1 MILKNKYI
9 FGLHA
14 TFYELEM
21 LDEHIRSL
29 VQMVED
35 VENKEN
41 ITFHFTINFQQKYE
55 KIDWAAFFLAYPNA
69 LVTKDELVDYYNFGA
84 EFSPTDEDLK
94 LVAIENEFIR
104 LISKLP
110 DNCHIVFNNKHHNN
124 PFYSIADYR
133 RDICWNNSNEY
144 DYVCFSESDSLWPKQ
159 TLTLMEGLHNAVADQ
174 FPKFIANF
182 AGRKNWDKTWDR
194 IVHPL
199 FEKVQ
204 YEDNEDWIFNNEA
217 SEKSYM
223 SLEIMNEINDIDLS
237 KVEVH
242 SLSEPKAD
250 GSCLIFSS
258 ELLNSGVTLPK
269 SIILHS
275 EDEAILRMAKK
286 IMGDEFV
293 QFHFHSILR
302 VHNRRHPKKRMYV
315 LDEDNKNGIC
325 SAEKKG
331 QWWVDIEEKSKFN
344 LETLFSQ
351 QKSKKL

>member
-21 LDEHIRSL
+21 LHEHVQSL
-29 VQMVED
+29 IQMVED
-35 VENKEN
+35 VENKDA
-41 ITFHFTINFQQKYE
+41 IMFHFTINFQQKYE
-55 KIDWAAFFLAYPNA
+55 KIDWDAIYDEYGNDQSFINEEYGFELFKVLFADRWGKIPYPCR
-69 LVTKDELVDYYNFGA
+69 VFIDYKFDDE
-84 EFSPTDEDLK
+84 
-94 LVAIENEFIR
+94 
-104 LISKLP
+104 
-110 DNCHIVFNNKHHNN
+110 

-133 RDICWNNSNEY
+133 RDICWNNSTDY

-174 FPKFIANF
+174 FPKFVANF
-182 AGRKNWDKTWDR
+182 AGRKNWDTSWDR
-194 IVHPL
+194 IVHPM
-199 FEKVQ
+199 FQKVQ
-204 YEDNEDWIFNNEA
+204 YEDNETWIFNNEA

-223 SLEIMNEINDIDLS
+223 SLERMNEINNIDLS

-286 IMGDEFV
+286 VMGDEFV
-293 QFHFHSILR
+293 QFHFHNILR
-302 VHNRRHPKKRMYV
+302 VHNRRHPNKRMYV
-315 LDEDNKNGIC
+315 LNEDNKNGIC

-331 QWWVDIEEKSKFN
+331 LWWVDIEEKSKFN
-344 LETLFSQ
+344 LETLFLQ
-351 QKSKKL
+351 HKIKK

>member
-9 FGLHA
+9 FGLHV

-21 LDEHIRSL
+21 LDEHIQSL
-29 VQMVED
+29 IQMVGES
-35 VENKEN
+35 ENKEN

-55 KIDWAAFFLAYPNA
+55 NIDWKAIYDEYGHGKFFVNEEYGFELFKVLFADRWGKIPYPCN
-69 LVTKDELVDYYNFGA
+69 V
-84 EFSPTDEDLK
+84 
-94 LVAIENEFIR
+94 
-104 LISKLP
+104 
-110 DNCHIVFNNKHHNN
+110 IVEYKFDDI
-124 PFYSIADYR
+124 PFYNIADFR
-133 RDICWNNSNEY
+133 RELAWNNSNEF
-144 DYVCFSESDSLWPKQ
+144 DYVCFSETDSLWPKQ

-174 FPKFIANF
+174 FPKFVANF
-182 AGRKNWDKTWDR
+182 AGRKNWDNSWDK
-194 IVHPL
+194 IVHPM
-199 FEKVQ
+199 FQTVQ
-204 YEDNEDWIFNNEA
+204 YEDNDDWIFNNEA

-223 SLEIMNEINDIDLS
+223 SINRMDEINDIDLS

-242 SLSEPKAD
+242 SLSDPKAD

-286 IMGDEFV
+286 IMGDNFV
-293 QFHFHSILR
+293 QFHFHNILR

-331 QWWVDIEEKSKFN
+331 QWWADIEVKSKFN
-344 LETLFSQ
+344 LDTLFEQ
-351 QKSKKL
+351 QRSRKI

>member
-1 MILKNKYI
+1 MILKNNYI
-9 FGLHA
+9 FGLHV

-21 LDEHIRSL
+21 LDEHIQSL
-29 VQMVED
+29 IQMVED

-41 ITFHFTINFQQKYE
+41 IYFHFTINFQQKYE
-55 KIDWAAFFLAYPNA
+55 KIDWKAIYDIYGQGKFFVNEKYGFEFFKILFGNRWGKIPYPCG
-69 LVTKDELVDYYNFGA
+69 VFIDYKFDDE
-84 EFSPTDEDLK
+84 S
-94 LVAIENEFIR
+94 
-104 LISKLP
+104 
-110 DNCHIVFNNKHHNN
+110 
-124 PFYSIADYR
+124 FYSIADYR
-133 RDICWNNSNEY
+133 RDLCWNNSKDY
-144 DYVCFSESDSLWPKQ
+144 DYVCFSETDSLWPKQ
-159 TLTLMEGLHNAVADQ
+159 TLTLMEGLHTAVANQ
-174 FPKFIANF
+174 FPKFVANF
-182 AGRKNWDKTWDR
+182 AGRKNWDTSWDR
-194 IVHPL
+194 IVHPM
-199 FEKVQ
+199 FQKVQ

-223 SLEIMNEINDIDLS
+223 SIERMNEINDIDLS

-258 ELLNSGVTLPK
+258 ELLNSGATLPK

-275 EDEAILRMAKK
+275 EDEAILRMTKK
-286 IMGDEFV
+286 VMGDEFV

-344 LETLFSQ
+344 LETLFLQ
-351 QKSKKL
+351 QKSKKLCK